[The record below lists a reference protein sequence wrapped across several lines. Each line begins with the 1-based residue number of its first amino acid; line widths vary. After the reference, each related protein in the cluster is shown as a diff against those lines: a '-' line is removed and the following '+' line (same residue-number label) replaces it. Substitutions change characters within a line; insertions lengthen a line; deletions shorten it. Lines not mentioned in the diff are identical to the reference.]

1 LIKKVREKT
10 PDMNDIEIMKK
21 EMADKIKE
29 MYAKSK
35 VANLQ
40 KF

>member
-1 LIKKVREKT
+1 MT
-10 PDMNDIEIMKK
+10 PDKNDIEIMKK

-40 KF
+40 KL